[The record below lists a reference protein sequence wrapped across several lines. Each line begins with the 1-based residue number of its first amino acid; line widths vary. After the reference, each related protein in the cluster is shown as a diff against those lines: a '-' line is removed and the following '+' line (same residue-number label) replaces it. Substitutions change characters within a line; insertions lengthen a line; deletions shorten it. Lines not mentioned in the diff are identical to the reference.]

1 MKAVM
6 TALER
11 YLLSRQGRA
20 GVALSLAAWTSFLGS
35 ILATVGIV
43 LAAPVLSK

>member
-11 YLLSRQGRA
+11 YLLSRQGRT
-20 GVALSLAAWTSFLGS
+20 GVALSLTARTS
-35 ILATVGIV
+35 VWV
-43 LAAPVLSK
+43 RCWQR